1 MRHLLNRAA
10 TVRTYDANGFDAYG
24 NTTYSSSDR
33 GPYPCRLEMSQSKE
47 QTLDRETVSTTFRA
61 FFMPEAAITAGD
73 VLVIDD
79 VEYRVDGDPLRRD
92 GLRTEHHVEATLV
105 EVRA

>member
-10 TVRTYDANGFDAYG
+10 TVRTYEAEGFDAYG
-24 NTTYSSSDR
+24 NTTYSTSDR
-33 GPYPCRLEMSQSKE
+33 GPFPCRLEMSRSAE
-47 QTLDRETVSTTFRA
+47 QTLDRESVTTSFRA

-73 VLVIDD
+73 VVVIDD

-92 GLRTEHHVEATLV
+92 GLRAEHHLEANLV

>member
-10 TVRTYDANGFDAYG
+10 TVRTYAANGFDAYG
-24 NTTYSSSDR
+24 NTTYATSDD
-33 GPYPCRLEMSQSKE
+33 GPYPCRLEMSRSTE
-47 QTLDRETVSTTFRA
+47 QTLDRETVTTSVRA

-73 VLVIDD
+73 VLIIDD

-92 GLRTEHHVEATLV
+92 GLRTQHHLEANLV